1 MIEALIWIVIVGGVV
16 LLFVKGGRPGRR
28 SGIGTAAVGSVYD
41 MLNEDKRKAVEI
53 IVEERAEARDPETK
67 DGNLP
72 DLEVRQSPVF
82 ARPSNRNYQDKR
94 DFSLVEDCLDCS
106 LARQGRRAALPSNA
120 LAQSKSE
127 IHPRCA
133 ICGSDAIFA
142 QDRVVTVPLNPTIQ
156 VSCFLKPGI

>member
-53 IVEERAEARDPETK
+53 IVEERAEARDPEHK

-72 DLEVRQSPVF
+72 ELGHEDR
-82 ARPSNRNYQDKR
+82 R
-94 DFSLVEDCLDCS
+94 DS
-106 LARQGRRAALPSNA
+106 
-120 LAQSKSE
+120 
-127 IHPRCA
+127 
-133 ICGSDAIFA
+133 
-142 QDRVVTVPLNPTIQ
+142 
-156 VSCFLKPGI
+156 